1 MDSIKLRA
9 VHLLDDDW
17 EPVADVAPDLH
28 AKSAGPDDQ
37 VRDWIRSTFVE
48 IAPHAETVQV
58 VGAGNADAEYLKSE
72 VGMNIILPH
81 GYIDELR
88 FKISLVQLGGNSETF
103 AQDGFPNSSI
113 SSTAFASGQVKL
125 GISKAFKFIPVVG
138 GAIDELLSVN
148 INPWNFRIG
157 TLKHVNVAFNGG
169 LTTKPEWYFRRAG
182 IRNDTVRVA
191 MLLKKAP
198 GTASIVAEIQA
209 GWLYRTGTMGSR
221 RVGSDTKTVVVF
233 NADEAHGQP
242 G

>member
-1 MDSIKLRA
+1 MDSIRLRA

-37 VRDWIRSTFVE
+37 IRDWIRATFIE

-58 VGAGNADAEYLKSE
+58 GGTSNAGSEYLKSE
-72 VGMNIILPH
+72 VGMNIILPA

-88 FKISLVQLGGNSETF
+88 LKINLVQLGGAGETF

-113 SSTAFASGQVKL
+113 SSTSIVSGQVRL
-125 GISKAFKFIPVVG
+125 GISKALKFVPVVG
-138 GAIDELLSVN
+138 GAIDDLLSVD

-157 TLKHVNVAFNGG
+157 TLRHVNVAFNGG
-169 LTTKPEWYFRRAG
+169 LTAKPEWYFRRAG

-198 GTASIVAEIQA
+198 GTTNIAADVQA
-209 GWLYRTGTMGSR
+209 GWLYRPGTIGSR

-233 NADEAHGQP
+233 KTDAT
-242 G
+242 